1 MEPRFLYRDIQ
12 SMLTIIKDDEKKLM
26 AVLTCLEDQI
36 LGDENP
42 KKEDEILPGCES
54 TVQQIADALYNG
66 FVCYLNPETL
76 EIEQIAQDTYFDADS
91 ISEQNDDMLDE
102 YALDFMKW
110 DSYIKF
116 EPPGPNELL
125 VMMEKYVSQLQD
137 SLIGSRL
144 VSALDDLTPVT
155 SFQKMVTECGQEDDW
170 MDFRRQETATYVNG
184 ILMEQLYP
192 LNIE

>member
-1 MEPRFLYRDIQ
+1 
-12 SMLTIIKDDEKKLM
+12 MLTIIKDDEKKLM

-36 LGDENP
+36 LGEENP
-42 KKEDEILPGCES
+42 RKEDEILPGCES

-66 FVCYLNPETL
+66 FICYLNPETL
-76 EIEQIAQDTYFDADS
+76 ELEQMAQDTYFDADS

-116 EPPGPNELL
+116 EPPGANELL

-137 SLIGSRL
+137 SIVGSRL
-144 VSALDDLTPVT
+144 VSALDDLTPVS
-155 SFQKMVTECGQEDDW
+155 SFLRMVEQCGQEEEW
-170 MDFRRQETATYVNG
+170 MAFRKQETITYTNN
-184 ILMEQLYP
+184 ILMSQLYP